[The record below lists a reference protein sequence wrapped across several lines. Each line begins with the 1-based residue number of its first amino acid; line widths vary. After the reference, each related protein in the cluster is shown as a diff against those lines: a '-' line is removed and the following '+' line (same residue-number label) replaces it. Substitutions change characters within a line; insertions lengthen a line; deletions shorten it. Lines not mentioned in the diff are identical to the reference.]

1 MTMLLPYFIAS
12 IQQNLSTD
20 EVEKRI
26 KEFGSY
32 QPVDFNVTTMRRED
46 YRRIRF
52 STKNV
57 DFLRRNS
64 FMPEVCIDTTGVNEN
79 AQLRIRLE
87 LAKSVEVFLVILD
100 ALVIAFEAMIL
111 VLNARNHL
119 EQQVIIWLPAAILV
133 IVNCLS
139 YVCFFFSAKKVL
151 GTVSGW
157 IRGSSNIATTKL
169 KLEWTPRVGLL
180 KERGKSLH

>member
-1 MTMLLPYFIAS
+1 
-12 IQQNLSTD
+12 
-20 EVEKRI
+20 
-26 KEFGSY
+26 
-32 QPVDFNVTTMRRED
+32 
-46 YRRIRF
+46 
-52 STKNV
+52 
-57 DFLRRNS
+57 
-64 FMPEVCIDTTGVNEN
+64 MPEVCIDTTGVNEN

-87 LAKSVEVFLVILD
+87 LAKSVEVFLVIWD

-133 IVNCLS
+133 IANCLS

-180 KERGKSLH
+180 KERGKLLH

>member
-1 MTMLLPYFIAS
+1 MLLPYFIAS

-32 QPVDFNVTTMRRED
+32 QPVDFKVTTMRRED

-79 AQLRIRLE
+79 SQLRIRLE
-87 LAKSVEVFLVILD
+87 LAKSVEVFLVI
-100 ALVIAFEAMIL
+100 
-111 VLNARNHL
+111 
-119 EQQVIIWLPAAILV
+119 
-133 IVNCLS
+133 
-139 YVCFFFSAKKVL
+139 
-151 GTVSGW
+151 
-157 IRGSSNIATTKL
+157 
-169 KLEWTPRVGLL
+169 
-180 KERGKSLH
+180 